1 MLSRENGGCIFIID
15 SKSSIKEVIQLAI
28 RQNHESYIFCVRD
41 SQINLVSEIDQL
53 LEGVAIAYN
62 GQIIKSSDEFVSY
75 KVIPSPSE
83 GGEGGTDKVFL
94 TQFSNRIKFHS
105 SDHST
110 ISSYRSYLQTNEVYA
125 LGIDLGT
132 TNSVA
137 SYAEN
142 NNPVVIPDKKG
153 NYLTPS
159 IVNLGPDNFYTVG
172 SL

>member
-1 MLSRENGGCIFIID
+1 MEAVYLLLIV
-15 SKSSIKEVIQLAI
+15 KAIKVIQLAI

-75 KVIPSPSE
+75 KVILVPVKA
-83 GGEGGTDKVFL
+83 GRGTDKVFL

-110 ISSYRSYLQTNEVYA
+110 ISSYRSYLQT
-125 LGIDLGT
+125 
-132 TNSVA
+132 
-137 SYAEN
+137 
-142 NNPVVIPDKKG
+142 K
-153 NYLTPS
+153 
-159 IVNLGPDNFYTVG
+159 
-172 SL
+172 